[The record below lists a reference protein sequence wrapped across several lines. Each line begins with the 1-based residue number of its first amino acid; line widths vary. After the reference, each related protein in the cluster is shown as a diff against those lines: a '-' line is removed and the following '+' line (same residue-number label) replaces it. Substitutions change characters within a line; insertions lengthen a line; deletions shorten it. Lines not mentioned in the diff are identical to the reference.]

1 MKRIPSI
8 DIARGLVMVIMA
20 LDHTRDLLHINSMT
34 QNPVDLAT
42 TTPILFFT
50 RWITHLC
57 APSFVFLSGA
67 SAWLSLQ
74 NRKEGNKGR
83 RFLLSR
89 GIWLIVLE
97 FTLINFALWF
107 DIHFRT
113 LMFQVIAAIGSG
125 LIILSFL
132 NKVSPKIIGIA
143 GLALLFGHD
152 LLSNVMLPLNPA
164 LRFIVSLFLSP
175 GLFQPAPDFTF
186 FVAYPIL
193 PWLGIMLTG
202 YAAGRLFQRPAEG
215 RKIIFIRLGLAA
227 LGLFII
233 LRFTNV
239 YGDPF
244 HWSVQK
250 NGVFTFLS
258 FINVT
263 KYPPSLLYCLL
274 MLGLLFL
281 FLSFLEGRDS
291 SFLRML
297 SVYGKTPLFYYLL
310 HWYLLRLIFF
320 IVIFAQGFHA
330 ADLEF
335 GPRKFGRPGPA
346 TTSGL
351 SLFYVY
357 LVWLGI
363 VALLYPLCRW
373 YGRYRSAHPENKW
386 LRYL

>member
-8 DIARGLVMVIMA
+8 DIARGLVMIIMA
-20 LDHTRDLLHINSMT
+20 LDHTRDLLHISSMT
-34 QNPVDLAT
+34 RNPTDLAT

-57 APSFVFLSGA
+57 APAFVFLSGT
-67 SAWLSLQ
+67 SVWLSMQ
-74 NRKEGNKGR
+74 NRKEGNNSR
-83 RFLLSR
+83 RFLFSR

-107 DIHFRT
+107 DIHFRM
-113 LMFQVIAAIGSG
+113 LIFQVIAAIGSG

-143 GLALLFGHD
+143 GLVIMFGHD
-152 LLSNVMLPLNPA
+152 LLSNVMLPLSPA
-164 LRFIVSLFLSP
+164 LRFVVSLFLSP
-175 GLFQPAPDFTF
+175 GFFQPTPNFSF
-186 FVAYPIL
+186 LVAYPIL

-202 YAAGRLFQRPAEG
+202 YAAGRLFQRPVEA
-215 RKIIFIRLGLAA
+215 RKKILVRIGLAA
-227 LGLFII
+227 LGLFVV

-239 YGDPF
+239 YGDPS

-250 NGVFTFLS
+250 NSVFTFLS

-320 IVIFAQGFHA
+320 IVLFAQGFHA

-335 GPRKFGRPGPA
+335 GALKFGRPA
-346 TTSGL
+346 ASSGL
-351 SLFYVY
+351 SLPYVY
-357 LVWLGI
+357 LVWLLI
-363 VALLYPLCRW
+363 VVLLFPLCRW
-373 YGRYRSAHPENKW
+373 YGNYREVHREKKW